1 MKNLSKLL
9 IVICVLAF
17 GLNATHAQ
25 MRRTS
30 VQVKKK
36 RSDNLDKIDVREFR
50 QDDVYVPGASSR
62 SRIEELRKQVA
73 DDIVLNIPL
82 ERLIIYKVLSDN
94 SEKVSLYCT
103 CYYLYDNKEIKS
115 VWYGYYE
122 KIPGKKYKY
131 KKNGRVLWSSYDI
144 KWKRADNDDLSGTS
158 IILKEDAHF
167 IQN

>member
-1 MKNLSKLL
+1 MKNLSKLV

-17 GLNATHAQ
+17 GLHANAQ

-30 VQVKKK
+30 VQVKKW
-36 RSDNLDKIDVREFR
+36 RSDNLDKIDVRELR

-62 SRIEELRKQVA
+62 SRVEELRKQVA
-73 DDIVLNIPL
+73 DDIALNAPF
-82 ERLIIYKVLSDN
+82 ERLIIYKILSDN
-94 SEKVSLYCT
+94 SEKVSLSCT
-103 CYYLYDNKEIKS
+103 VYYLYDNKEVKS
-115 VWYGYYE
+115 VYYGYYE

-131 KKNGRVLWSSYDI
+131 ERDGEVFWKPFRM

-167 IQN
+167 IRD